1 LKRLVSSFCADIS
14 TVIGFVTLA
23 DINCKGREIDRE
35 FRGWRSSEM
44 GSFINVAFQ
53 NGCFTTAS
61 HPLSLSLPAMMIL
74 FLTTISATILMSM
87 PGSCN
92 ADVQNGDDKIGNEFP
107 AEIEAL
113 MSSMSSFAVGDG
125 YNYLEGNNSL
135 KFVEAWA
142 LGNPQKVLDHH
153 GGFREVFNVMGEGAV
168 GDGRVDDAKVSYNEV

>member
-107 AEIEAL
+107 AEIEA
-113 MSSMSSFAVGDG
+113 